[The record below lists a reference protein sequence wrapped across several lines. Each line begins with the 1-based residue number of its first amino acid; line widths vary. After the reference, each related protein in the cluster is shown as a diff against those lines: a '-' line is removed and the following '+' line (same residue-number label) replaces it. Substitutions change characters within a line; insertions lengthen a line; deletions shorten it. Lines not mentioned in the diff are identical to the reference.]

1 MADIEIEAERPEE
14 TVPSFEV
21 MGLDLRLLRALTK
34 RGLSDPTA
42 VQAKCIPLAMVG
54 SLSNEGTTCE
64 RGYLTVFSNIN

>member
-1 MADIEIEAERPEE
+1 MADIEIEVEMPEE

-21 MGLDLRLLRALTK
+21 MGVDSRLLRALTK

-54 SLSNEGTTCE
+54 SLSIKGITCE
-64 RGYLTVFSNIN
+64 R